1 MTIEWITEN
10 GEAATL
16 ARKLDWSKTCLGPV
30 EGWPDSLRSTVNLVL
45 ACSFPMVL
53 LWGEELVQIYNDAYA
68 AIMGKKHP
76 AGMGLP
82 TREVWPEVWE
92 FNEPVY
98 RRVLEGETLT
108 FENQLFP
115 ITRQGFREDAYFT
128 LCYSP
133 LRDGANTV
141 AGVLVTV
148 FETTPQIRAEA
159 AHLATERSLRNMIES
174 TPQISWA
181 ADPSGNFVD
190 FSERWLQITG
200 MNRAEALESGWQKV
214 VHPEDLERMEAS
226 WRHSLK
232 AGEPYDMMH
241 RMRTASGGYCWMRT
255 RAHAFHNAIGNIDK
269 WYGTTENIDE
279 RKRAEESLRLSE
291 ERLRL
296 AQEAGRVACWE
307 WDVMTG
313 KFIWSGGSEWV
324 YGRSPEEMTHIDQIA
339 PHLHED
345 DCEFIMK
352 SLQPVIEGSKELNSE
367 FRVYWPDGSVHWISG
382 RGKPVLSPEGKT
394 LRIVGTNIDVTER
407 KLAEA
412 ALLQV
417 EKLAAVGRLATSIA
431 HEINNPLESVTNL
444 LYLARSA
451 TELAPQ
457 TQEYLDV
464 AERELRRVSVISN
477 QTLRFH
483 KQSSNPTAVTWDDL
497 VGSVL
502 SINQG
507 RLVNSKIQIERR
519 DRTYKQVLCFEGEI
533 RQVLNNLVGNAIDA
547 MRPVG
552 GRLLLR
558 SRETT
563 DVQSGERGLALTIAD
578 AGHGMS
584 REVLDKI
591 FQPFFTTKGMSGT
604 GLGLWVSQEIVNRH
618 RGRLR
623 VRSSQRTE
631 HTGTVFVLFLPFHA
645 ATR

>member
-1 MTIEWITEN
+1 
-10 GEAATL
+10 
-16 ARKLDWSKTCLGPV
+16 
-30 EGWPDSLRSTVNLVL
+30 
-45 ACSFPMVL
+45 
-53 LWGEELVQIYNDAYA
+53 
-68 AIMGKKHP
+68 
-76 AGMGLP
+76 
-82 TREVWPEVWE
+82 
-92 FNEPVY
+92 
-98 RRVLEGETLT
+98 
-108 FENQLFP
+108 
-115 ITRQGFREDAYFT
+115 
-128 LCYSP
+128 
-133 LRDGANTV
+133 
-141 AGVLVTV
+141 
-148 FETTPQIRAEA
+148 
-159 AHLATERSLRNMIES
+159 MIES

-232 AGEPYDMMH
+232 AGEPYDLMH
-241 RMRTASGGYCWMRT
+241 RIRTASGG
-255 RAHAFHNAIGNIDK
+255 
-269 WYGTTENIDE
+269 
-279 RKRAEESLRLSE
+279 
-291 ERLRL
+291 
-296 AQEAGRVACWE
+296 
-307 WDVMTG
+307 
-313 KFIWSGGSEWV
+313 FIWSGGSEWV
-324 YGRSPEEMTHIDQIA
+324 YGRSPEEMTHIDQIV

-345 DCEFIMK
+345 DREFIMK
-352 SLQPVIEGSKELNSE
+352 SLQPVIEGLKEFNSE

-412 ALLQV
+412 ALLQG

-483 KQSSNPTAVTWDDL
+483 KQPSNPTAITWDDL

-533 RQVLNNLVGNAIDA
+533 RQVLNNLIGNAIDA
-547 MRPVG
+547 MRPAG

-563 DVQSGERGLALTIAD
+563 DVQSGE
-578 AGHGMS
+578 
-584 REVLDKI
+584 
-591 FQPFFTTKGMSGT
+591 
-604 GLGLWVSQEIVNRH
+604 
-618 RGRLR
+618 
-623 VRSSQRTE
+623 
-631 HTGTVFVLFLPFHA
+631 
-645 ATR
+645 